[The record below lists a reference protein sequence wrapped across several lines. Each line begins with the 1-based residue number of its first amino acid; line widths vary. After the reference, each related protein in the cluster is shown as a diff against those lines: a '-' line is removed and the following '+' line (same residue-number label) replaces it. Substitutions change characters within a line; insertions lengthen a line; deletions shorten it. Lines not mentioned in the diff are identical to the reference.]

1 LAHGVDLDRERL
13 AQEVA
18 LQAERCDYTE
28 EVTRLRSHLAQCE
41 RMLKTH
47 GAVGRPLDFLLQEM
61 NREIN
66 TIGSKAND
74 AEVALAV
81 VAVKSDLEKLREQIQ
96 NLE

>member
-1 LAHGVDLDRERL
+1 MQDRSQSLAPLTLGRHHQDRAAFFGFFESVNDP
-13 AQEVA
+13 EVSSA
-18 LQAERCDYTE
+18 LFETVRQW
-28 EVTRLRSHLAQCE
+28 
-41 RMLKTH
+41 
-47 GAVGRPLDFLLQEM
+47 AVGRSLDFLCQEM